1 MAVLTHP
8 ELAALFG
15 PGSRAEV
22 PFAGVVG
29 DVEIGGLVDRLVVG
43 AGEII
48 IADYK
53 TDRAVPAAPALIP
66 PAYVRQMA
74 AYRAI
79 LAQIYPGANISCVLI
94 WTETA
99 TPMTVPAALL
109 AAAAP
114 A

>member
-1 MAVLTHP
+1 V
-8 ELAALFG
+8 
-15 PGSRAEV
+15 RAEV

-29 DVEIGGLVDRLVVG
+29 DVEIGGLVDRLVVT
-43 AGEII
+43 AGEIV
-48 IADYK
+48 IADFK
-53 TDRAVPAAPALIP
+53 TDRAVPGTAAEIP

-79 LAQIYPGANISCVLI
+79 MGQIHPGLPVRCVLI

-99 TPMTVPAALL
+99 ATMTVPPAMLD
-109 AAAAP
+109 AAAP